1 MDCANRPHLN
11 LTQAEENNRFL
22 DIFSNMQAEMLSLKH
37 PSYKMWDLD
46 FVKHEKAKVL
56 LEISFISFAN
66 GFLELISIP
75 TRISRTV
82 GVLLKKKI

>member
-37 PSYKMWDLD
+37 PSYIMWDLN

-56 LEISFISFAN
+56 LEISFAN
-66 GFLELISIP
+66 GFLELISILTKLSP
-75 TRISRTV
+75 TV
-82 GVLLKKKI
+82 EVLLKKKIEF